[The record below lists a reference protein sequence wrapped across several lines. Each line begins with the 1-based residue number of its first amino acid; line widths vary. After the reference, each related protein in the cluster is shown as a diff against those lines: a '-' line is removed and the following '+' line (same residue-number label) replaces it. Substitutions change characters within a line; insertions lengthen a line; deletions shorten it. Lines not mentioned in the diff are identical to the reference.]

1 MDHLWEKQ
9 HRRGIP
15 PLKDRVRRSTLFVPF
30 VLLFILSLI
39 NEGSGLCQGWPDI
52 KIRLLSDESF
62 AVVEVAT
69 GKKLRHCPHHDLNGE
84 LDMEQVIFCLG
95 TLEKK
100 TWLYPENKAV
110 SRKHLEKHY
119 GRFAKKVMKSE
130 ILQPVNINS
139 ARLTELVRL
148 PQVGPVLAVKIAE
161 YRGAHSSYFI
171 IEDIKNVEGIG
182 QAIFKA
188 IRYYI
193 CTD

>member
-1 MDHLWEKQ
+1 M
-9 HRRGIP
+9 
-15 PLKDRVRRSTLFVPF
+15 PLKNRVGRSTLFVSF
-30 VLLFILSLI
+30 VLVIIFCLI

-52 KIRLLSDESF
+52 KIRLLSNESF

-69 GKKLRHCPHHDLNGE
+69 GKTMRHCPHHDLNGK

-95 TLEKK
+95 TLEKE

-110 SRKHLEKHY
+110 VRTHLEKHY
-119 GRFAKKVMKSE
+119 GRFAEKVMKSE
-130 ILQPVNINS
+130 ILQPVNVNS

-161 YRGAHSSYFI
+161 YRDTHSSYFI

-182 QAIFKA
+182 QAIFRA
-188 IRYYI
+188 IRHYI

>member
-1 MDHLWEKQ
+1 M
-9 HRRGIP
+9 
-15 PLKDRVRRSTLFVPF
+15 KDRVRRSTLSVSF

-62 AVVEVAT
+62 AVVEAST

-84 LDMEQVIFCLG
+84 LDMEQVIFCIG
-95 TLEKK
+95 TLEKE

-110 SRKHLEKHY
+110 ARKHIEKHY
-119 GRFAKKVMKSE
+119 GRFAEMVMKSE

-139 ARLTELVRL
+139 ARLTELVKL

-161 YRGAHSSYFI
+161 YRDTHSTYFI

-182 QAIFKA
+182 QAIFRA